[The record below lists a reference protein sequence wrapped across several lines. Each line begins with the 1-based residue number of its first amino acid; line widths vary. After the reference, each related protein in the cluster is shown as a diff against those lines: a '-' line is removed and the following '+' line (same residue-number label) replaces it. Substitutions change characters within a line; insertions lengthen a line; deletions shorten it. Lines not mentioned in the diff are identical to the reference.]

1 MGWLMLIDVKDITK
15 EYKEGKHKL
24 EILKGISF
32 TVNRGEFISIMGP
45 SGSGKTTLMN
55 ILGCLDRPT
64 GGTYH
69 LEGIEITS
77 LSKNELAGIRSSKI
91 GFVFQNFNLLS
102 RFSALEN
109 TELPM
114 LYNRSLKK
122 QRREAAL
129 IALERVG
136 LKDRVKHL
144 PTELSGGQKQRVAI
158 ARALINQPSIVFA
171 DEPTGNLDSKAGED
185 IMSLFNELRNEG
197 VTLILVTHDITIAR
211 QTERL
216 IHIKDGK
223 ILVDRKVVI
232 PDGTR

>member
-1 MGWLMLIDVKDITK
+1 MLIDVKDITK